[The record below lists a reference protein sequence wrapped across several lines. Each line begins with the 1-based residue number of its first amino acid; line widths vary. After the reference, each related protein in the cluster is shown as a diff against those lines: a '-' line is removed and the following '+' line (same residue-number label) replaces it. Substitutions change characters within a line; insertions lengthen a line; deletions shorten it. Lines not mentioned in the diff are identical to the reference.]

1 VKDILKKINDQLRR
15 SGLTNGQLF
24 SKVDLNGNGVVE
36 RSEFKQFFTKDLTV
50 KNMSMEEIELVFEA
64 VDMNKD
70 GLLSVNEFCLCL
82 EGVQQSFEQR
92 IRAFDPDLEKS
103 LKEEINTLF
112 DFFDTNK
119 DNKITIDE
127 LQLALKSQNPFIT
140 QHEIELIMKEGDR
153 DLNKNLDRKEFADIL
168 LP

>member
-1 VKDILKKINDQLRR
+1 
-15 SGLTNGQLF
+15 
-24 SKVDLNGNGVVE
+24 VE
-36 RSEFKQFFTKDLTV
+36 RSEFNQFFTKDLTV
-50 KNMSMEEIELVFEA
+50 KNLTMEEIELVFEA

-92 IRAFDPDLEKS
+92 LRAFDPDLEKC
-103 LKEEINTLF
+103 LKDDINTLF

-127 LQLALKSQNPFIT
+127 LQLALKSQNSLIT
-140 QHEIELIMKEGDR
+140 QFEIEQIMKQGDR
-153 DLNKNLDRKEFADIL
+153 DMNNYIDRKEFIEIL
-168 LP
+168 LPQMKSEILSN